1 MDASSEPATVG
12 LGARLLAHVRAIA
25 GPDRNPS
32 TNRDL
37 AALLALTAGILNSV
51 GFMAI
56 AIYTSHMT
64 GLTALLADG
73 LAVGALDVALLSVV
87 GITAFITG
95 AAACAML
102 FNWGRRRGLRSRYAL
117 VLMLEAVLALLI
129 GLLAQ
134 ELTAA
139 GRTWALIAVL
149 GFTMGMQNAII
160 TKISNAQIRTTHVT
174 GMVTDIGIELGKLA
188 YRHRA
193 DDPDPVR
200 ADLGKLRLHV
210 LLVSA
215 FFIGGL
221 VGALS
226 YMAIG
231 FVTVVPTACILLL
244 LASIPVIEDLRD
256 HSRSRRAGA

>member
-1 MDASSEPATVG
+1 MAALNGPATG
-12 LGARLLAHVRAIA
+12 GFGARLITHLRAIA
-25 GPDRNPS
+25 GPDRTPS

-37 AALLALTAGILNSV
+37 ATLLALTAGILNSV

-64 GLTALLADG
+64 GLTAALADS
-73 LAVGALDVALLSVV
+73 LAVGAVDVALLSLLAIGSFVV
-87 GITAFITG
+87 G
-95 AAACAML
+95 AAVCAVL
-102 FNWGRRRGLRSRYAL
+102 FNWGRRRGLRSRYAIVLLLESLL
-117 VLMLEAVLALLI
+117 VLLI

-139 GRTWALIAVL
+139 ERTWALIAVL

-174 GMVTDIGIELGKLA
+174 GMVTDIGIELGKLM

-193 DDPDPVR
+193 GDPDPVR

-221 VGALS
+221 LGALS

-231 FVTVVPTACILLL
+231 FLTVVPTACILLL
-244 LASIPVIEDLRD
+244 LASIPVIEDLLARP
-256 HSRSRRAGA
+256 RRRLVGG